1 MPESDIA
8 KIPNT
13 CRHRYQRLMLYINSN
28 LAFNIVPQV
37 HLSVLEPDTYIV
49 NLQTLQKLNATWYER
64 PQIVS
69 IEAIKGAEK
78 WSLQKKDAVGNFFIV
93 RPRQNAIKP
102 GIFAEDEEIEDSQL
116 CYISMEEYNASQDL
130 MEGLGGGPVNEFS
143 LRKDKVAFGFMLK
156 ESEHLEFFGG
166 KKKIS
171 DQQEI
176 ENEYADFVVRWKMP
190 KQKK

>member
-1 MPESDIA
+1 
-8 KIPNT
+8 
-13 CRHRYQRLMLYINSN
+13 
-28 LAFNIVPQV
+28 
-37 HLSVLEPDTYIV
+37 
-49 NLQTLQKLNATWYER
+49 
-64 PQIVS
+64 
-69 IEAIKGAEK
+69 
-78 WSLQKKDAVGNFFIV
+78 
-93 RPRQNAIKP
+93 
-102 GIFAEDEEIEDSQL
+102 
-116 CYISMEEYNASQDL
+116 MEEYNASQDL
-130 MEGLGGGPVNEFS
+130 MDGLGGGPVNEFS